1 MSANNNWTRTVTF
14 DLWETLIFD
23 EPDRDEARGRD
34 RYEGLQHE
42 LADRGINLAMDEIRR
57 GYEESTIRLQEVWE
71 RNEEVSIPDQ
81 VRLIVE
87 LAAGRSITIN
97 PALMPVL
104 EKAYVDPIF
113 ATPPKLTPEVPKV
126 LGELRSRGY
135 KIGLISNTGRS
146 PGEAIRRLL
155 QTYGAMKFFD
165 ATVFSNELMRRKPD
179 RMVFEYAAHLLGTE
193 TTSVV
198 HVGDNPNADYWGAR
212 NAGMRAILFEQ
223 EGFDASRWKPNSLF
237 ALSKRSSQKNVSVIE
252 PEWRIKS
259 LSESVDLLDSLFAR
273 EP

>member
-1 MSANNNWTRTVTF
+1 VSANNRAGIVTF

-42 LADRGINLAMDEIRR
+42 LADRGINLAMNEIRR
-57 GYEESTIRLQEVWE
+57 GYEESANRLQEVWE

-81 VRLIVE
+81 IRLIVE

-97 PALMPVL
+97 PAVMPIL
-104 EKAYVDPIF
+104 EKAYIDPIF
-113 ATPPKLTPEVPKV
+113 ATPPKLIPEAPKV
-126 LGELRSRGY
+126 LGELRNRGY

-146 PGEAIRRLL
+146 PGEALRRLL
-155 QTYGAMKFFD
+155 QTYDVMKFFD
-165 ATVFSNELMRRKPD
+165 ATVFSNELRQRKPD

-193 TTSVV
+193 TASVV
-198 HVGDNPNADYWGAR
+198 HVGDNLDADYWGAR
-212 NAGMRAILFEQ
+212 NAGMRAILLEQ
-223 EGFDASRWKPNSLF
+223 EGLDTSRWRPDSLF
-237 ALSKRSSQKNVSVIE
+237 ALSKRSSRKNVSVIE

-259 LSESVDLLDSLFAR
+259 LAESVDLLDSLFA
-273 EP
+273 EQL